1 MNVVS
6 TALQSTEV
14 EELFAGA
21 VDGRLSGSDEAKFQR
36 ALAADPELKA
46 RFERYQKTLSLL
58 KGAPKEKAPA
68 ALASTIMRRVRR
80 RRIWDRRNSAM
91 QQTMYRVP
99 VEIIIPLLLGVM
111 VAALL
116 FFAAP

>member
-6 TALQSTEV
+6 TALKSNEV
-14 EELFAGA
+14 EELFSGA
-21 VDGRLSGSDEAKFQR
+21 VDGGLTGSDDEKLKR

-46 RFERYQKTLSLL
+46 RFDRYQKTLALL
-58 KGAPKEKAPA
+58 KGAPKEKAPV
-68 ALASTIMRRVRR
+68 ALATTIMRRVRR
-80 RRIWDRRNSAM
+80 RRVFDRRNAAM
-91 QQTMYRVP
+91 QQAMYRVP
-99 VEIIIPLLLGVM
+99 VEVIIPLLLGVM